1 MIANTVQL
9 MTAGMVHVTNL
20 TPGSERNPH
29 RRRQELGL
37 KLAFMTP
44 SMGPRVGA
52 AGGGAVQVELC

>member
-9 MTAGMVHVTNL
+9 MTVGMVHVTNL

-37 KLAFMTP
+37 KLT
-44 SMGPRVGA
+44 SVGPRVGA
-52 AGGGAVQVELC
+52 AGGGAVQVELCS